1 MSKNISYK
9 DFQELDIRIGEIV
22 EVVVPEWSHWVMKLT
37 VDFGQELG
45 RRTIFAGIM
54 HYYKP
59 EELKGK
65 QFPFLVN
72 IEPRKIGPEGDMSE
86 GMMLAAD
93 GRLDKPIHV
102 EDEEVWE
109 KPVLLNPVEQLP
121 NGTKI
126 R

>member
-1 MSKNISYK
+1 MKNIKYN
-9 DFQELDIRIGEIV
+9 DFKKLDIRIGEVV
-22 EVVVPEWSHWVMKLT
+22 EAVVPEWSHWVMKLK
-37 VDFGQELG
+37 VDLGEEIGQ
-45 RRTIFAGIM
+45 RTIFAGIM

-59 EELKGK
+59 EELIGK

-72 IEPRKIGPEGDMSE
+72 IEPRKIGPEGDMSQ

-93 GRLDKPIHV
+93 GKLDKPIQV

-109 KPVLLNPVEQLP
+109 KPILLSPTEKLP
-121 NGTKI
+121 NGTKV